1 MVTIIKLLTGENSFF
16 VTTSCGGTMKVP
28 WDLQQS
34 GVGGG
39 GNCSLVIGAKGF
51 YRRMCSN

>member
-51 YRRMCSN
+51 YRRMWSN